1 MGRAGAL
8 AGLEECRDELV
19 MRFLT
24 MMQGEIYKRIRGRI
38 FVAKRD
44 QRDLI
49 SVAQRNFRKYLK
61 YRDWGWMNVI
71 NQTRKL
77 IGKPDVN
84 EELRL
89 LEEKANAV
97 YGEYIQAKEEKERLL
112 EENEKIKEEKK
123 AILKQI
129 EQEQGSLSVYHEKQA
144 NMKAET
150 AELEGKLGDAQGRLK
165 DAEERRVEATE
176 AKKSLELETVSIKK
190 DIGAVYIEKVRV
202 YLGHL
207 TR

>member
-1 MGRAGAL
+1 MG
-8 AGLEECRDELV
+8 
-19 MRFLT
+19 
-24 MMQGEIYKRIRGRI
+24 
-38 FVAKRD
+38 
-44 QRDLI
+44 
-49 SVAQRNFRKYLK
+49 K

-112 EENEKIKEEKK
+112 GENEKIKEEKK

-129 EQEQGSLSVYHEKQA
+129 DRQTYRQTDRQTDRH
-144 NMKAET
+144 T
-150 AELEGKLGDAQGRLK
+150 ADTWQTYDRPMEPM
-165 DAEERRVEATE
+165 
-176 AKKSLELETVSIKK
+176 
-190 DIGAVYIEKVRV
+190 
-202 YLGHL
+202 
-207 TR
+207 